1 MMVSNRNLLFQRLFS
16 GAMLVSGRVTL
27 NALPEKL
34 GKASPANLRK
44 EGSTLM
50 AKGKMGER
58 VSEDA
63 QLKLTDVVV
72 DCGYKAFRAGKFW
85 LK

>member
-1 MMVSNRNLLFQRLFS
+1 MSRLT
-16 GAMLVSGRVTL
+16 R
-27 NALPEKL
+27 
-34 GKASPANLRK
+34 SPTKNPRK

-63 QLKLTDVVV
+63 QLKLTDLVV
-72 DCGYKAFRAGKFW
+72 DCGYKARKSWEVLVERLVGI
-85 LK
+85 LKS

>member
-1 MMVSNRNLLFQRLFS
+1 
-16 GAMLVSGRVTL
+16 MLKFGGVSGS
-27 NALPEKL
+27 L
-34 GKASPANLRK
+34 GYVLEITFSIRIHPSRK

-63 QLKLTDVVV
+63 QLKLTDLVV
-72 DCGYKAFRAGKFW
+72 DCGYKAGSWWDFCWAPK
-85 LK
+85 K